1 VSVTVSDAVRELRSP
16 QTIRKRCHALY
27 ELALAG
33 RLEHFAIAT
42 GRLDEVAKLVARVTR
57 ERYPTLAI
65 PPHSR
70 FGHFDAGGVKRLA
83 ALEESLSSL
92 SPRERARRLVDV
104 VLTSVLLD
112 AGAGARW
119 AYREADSGLSIGR
132 SEGLAVASLAWVRSG
147 GLSSHG
153 RAYEVD
159 AGGLQAASVES
170 LSAAFQVSE
179 QNPLVGVEGRVHLLR
194 ELGRTLE
201 ARPDVFGT
209 GAQLGGLVDF
219 LATRRAIGTELAASA
234 ILETLLDAL
243 GGIWPGRLSL
253 DGVPLGDVWRHP
265 SAGGDGATRGMVP
278 LHKLSQWLSYSLI
291 HPLEVAGLTL
301 VELDALTGLAEYRN
315 GGLFLDGGV
324 LVPRHPGVLEQQHE
338 VGSEVVVEWR
348 ALTVALLDQLAPRV
362 RAELGEAA
370 AKLPLAAILEG
381 GTWAAGRELARSLRS
396 DGAPPLHI
404 VSDGT
409 VF

>member
-1 VSVTVSDAVRELRSP
+1 VSASDAVRELRSP

-27 ELALAG
+27 EQALAG
-33 RLEHFAIAT
+33 RLEHFAVAT

-70 FGHFDAGGVKRLA
+70 FGHFDAGGVPRLSKLEAAFA
-83 ALEESLSSL
+83 ALE
-92 SPRERARRLVDV
+92 PRERARRLVDV
-104 VLTSVLLD
+104 VVTSVLLD

-119 AYREADSGLSIGR
+119 AYREAETGLSIGR
-132 SEGLAVASLAWVRSG
+132 SEGLAVASLAWVQAG
-147 GLSSHG
+147 GLSSAG

-159 AGGLQAASVES
+159 ARGLQAASVEA
-170 LSAAFQVSE
+170 LGAAFQVSE
-179 QNPLVGVEGRVHLLR
+179 DNPLVGVEGRVHLLR

-201 ARPDVFGT
+201 ARSDVFGPE
-209 GAQLGGLVDF
+209 ARIGGLVDH
-219 LATRRAIGTELAASA
+219 LAKRRAIGTELSASA
-234 ILETLLDAL
+234 ILDSVLDAL
-243 GGIWPGRLSL
+243 GAIWPGRISV

-265 SAGGDGATRGMVP
+265 SVAGDGATRGLVP
-278 LHKLSQWLSYSLI
+278 FHKLSQWLSYSLI
-291 HPLEVAGLTL
+291 HALEAAGLTI

-315 GGLFLDGGV
+315 GGLFVDAGV
-324 LVPRHPGVLEQQHE
+324 LVPRHPEVLEGKHE

-362 RAELGEAA
+362 RSELGEGGQN
-370 AKLPLAAILEG
+370 LPLASILEG
-381 GTWAAGRELARSLRS
+381 GTWAAGRELARSLRA
-396 DGAPPLHI
+396 DGAPPIHI